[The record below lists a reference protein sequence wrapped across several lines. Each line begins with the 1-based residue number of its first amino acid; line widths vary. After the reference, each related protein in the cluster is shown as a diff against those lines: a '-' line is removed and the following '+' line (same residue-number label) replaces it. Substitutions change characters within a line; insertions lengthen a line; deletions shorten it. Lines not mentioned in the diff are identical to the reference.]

1 MQYNSTMLVAHGA
14 AKNYSM
20 ALILLPKN
28 NIELKHNDSLYDMPS
43 KIILTLIPHKN
54 LESGDLKS
62 VEKCVI

>member
-1 MQYNSTMLVAHGA
+1 MMQYNSTMLVAHGA

-28 NIELKHNDSLYDMPS
+28 NIELKHNDSLYEKS